1 MEPIPLPSHIHYE
14 LLLQLLERQTMFAV
28 TQKRH
33 QRDQVQQLIITL
45 RKAYSQQKQLEEDCQ
60 RSRLDVEYR
69 WSLNSLEAPPNVEK
83 TANISQEPKV
93 S

>member
-14 LLLQLLERQTMFAV
+14 LLLQLLERQTMFALS
-28 TQKRH
+28 QKKH

-60 RSRLDVEYR
+60 RNKLEVEYR
-69 WSLNSLEAPPNVEK
+69 WSLNSLETPPNVEK
-83 TANISQEPKV
+83 AANIPQEPKV